1 MQTYSIQE
9 AEMKRIVIS
18 LSLILALLFL
28 VSAGAQF
35 VNLAKANPISVPSVP
50 TIQISYPLTSIGGYV
65 NSTVEFVINVNMF
78 IESPTLNSISY
89 SLDSEAPVNL
99 EDLKVT
105 NFYDYGPDKIDFKTY
120 KVNFIL
126 KDLSEGNHTLVA
138 YASDMSASIS
148 FTVNSYY
155 HVTALNVLS
164 PNSLIYSKIVPL
176 TFAFTGEIENAHYYL
191 YKGRESVSDK
201 SLSGNMTLD
210 NLSDGSYD
218 LYLFVTTE
226 YGQDSEIVHFY
237 VIGIPIIVGATVL
250 LVFSIAIGSLVYY
263 KNTKATWSRM
273 LNLLRKFD

>member
-1 MQTYSIQE
+1 
-9 AEMKRIVIS
+9 MKRIAVS
-18 LSLILALLFL
+18 LSLILTLLLL

-35 VNLAKANPISVPSVP
+35 VNFAKANPISIPRVPA
-50 TIQISYPLTSIGGYV
+50 IQISYPLTSTGGYV
-65 NSTVEFVINVNMF
+65 NSTVEFVISVNMF

-89 SLDSEAPVNL
+89 SLDGEASLNL

-120 KVNFIL
+120 KANIIL

-138 YASDMSASIS
+138 YANDMSDSTN

-164 PNSLIYSKIVPL
+164 PNTLIYSTIVPL
-176 TFAFTGEIENAHYYL
+176 TFTFNGDIGNAHYYL
-191 YKGRESVSDK
+191 YNGHELVSERT
-201 SLSGNMTLD
+201 LSGNLTLD

-226 YGQDSEIVHFY
+226 YGQDSKIVHFF
-237 VIGIPIIVGATVL
+237 VIGNPLFVGIIIL
-250 LVFSIAIGSLVYY
+250 SVFSIAIGSLIYF
-263 KNTKATWSRM
+263 KKHKHN
-273 LNLLRKFD
+273 

>member
-1 MQTYSIQE
+1 
-9 AEMKRIVIS
+9 MKRIVIS

-35 VNLAKANPISVPSVP
+35 VNLVNANPISIPSVP
-50 TIQISYPLTSIGGYV
+50 TLQISYPITSIGGYV
-65 NSTVEFVINVNMF
+65 NSSVEFVIYVNMF

-89 SLDSEAPVNL
+89 SLDNEAPVNL

-105 NFYDYGPDKIDFKTY
+105 NFYDYGAEKIDFKTY
-120 KVNFIL
+120 KANIIL
-126 KDLSEGNHTLVA
+126 KDMSEGNHTLVV
-138 YASDMSASIS
+138 YASAMSAYRN

-155 HVTALNVLS
+155 HITALSVLS

-176 TFAFTGEIENAHYYL
+176 TFTFTGEIEKAHYYL
-191 YKGRESVSDK
+191 YSGHELVSEK

-218 LYLFVTTE
+218 LYIFVTTE
-226 YGQDSEIVHFY
+226 FGQDSKIVHFY

-250 LVFSIAIGSLVYY
+250 LAFSVAIGSLVYF
-263 KNTKATWSRM
+263 KNHKR
-273 LNLLRKFD
+273 